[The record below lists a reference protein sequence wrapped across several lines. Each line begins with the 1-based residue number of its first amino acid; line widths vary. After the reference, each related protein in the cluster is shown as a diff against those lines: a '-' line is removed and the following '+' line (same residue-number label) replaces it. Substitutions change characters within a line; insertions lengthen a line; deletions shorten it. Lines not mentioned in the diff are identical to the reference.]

1 MGLFLQTAI
10 IPNADEKTARAALEA
25 LARGKDSVELDL
37 SGVPGA
43 DDAAVRDALET
54 LARSEDSMGLDVSG
68 CRFSG
73 SGKGVQVLFNDHC
86 MGYERLAEALSRE
99 TGRPVL
105 LLYIYDDDFWG
116 YFFCEDGVILDQF
129 MPIPEYFSDDPAE
142 AVNAPGN
149 AALIA
154 ERFHV
159 PAETV
164 APYLTS
170 WALDDLDG
178 AEKAFEADEFPYG
191 DCWQMVDFM
200 AKLGWPWPWD

>member
-10 IPNADEKTARAALEA
+10 VPGGDEKTVRSVLEG
-25 LARGKDSVELDL
+25 LAPQKDWNLNL
-37 SGVPGA
+37 SECKFVTN
-43 DDAAVRDALET
+43 D
-54 LARSEDSMGLDVSG
+54 
-68 CRFSG
+68 
-73 SGKGVQVLFNDHC
+73 KGVQILFNDYC
-86 MGYERLAEALSRE
+86 MGYERMAEVLSKE
-99 TGRPVL
+99 TGRDAM

-116 YFFCEDGVILDQF
+116 YFFCENGVMLDQF

-142 AVNAPGN
+142 AVPAPGN

-178 AEKAFEADEFPYG
+178 AEKAHEADEFPYG